1 MMYAV
6 PIFERALV
14 LEGRHTARYLRNN
27 TCITL
32 AYKEQDR
39 GPVGLLHGLRQ
50 GKPSGECACV
60 TYCSTLT
67 QGLTLVYDKKYSYS
81 TIVRKLD
88 LTSETCGS
96 YIIKKLADSENPL
109 WKVERLCFLLR
120 LVFDT
125 HTSFQQL

>member
-1 MMYAV
+1 M
-6 PIFERALV
+6 RHDLCLALSCRTQNANSPHQKITV
-14 LEGRHTARYLRNN
+14 H
-27 TCITL
+27 ITL

-50 GKPSGECACV
+50 GKLSSECACV

-67 QGLTLVYDKKYSYS
+67 QGLAPVYDKKYSYS

-88 LTSETCGS
+88 LTSEACGS

-109 WKVERLCFLLR
+109 WA
-120 LVFDT
+120 
-125 HTSFQQL
+125 SS